1 MQDYLGRQVAEL
13 RRHARG
19 VPAGQAE
26 EIHQMRVAARR
37 LRSLLASG
45 RSLFEDGAVEPVREE
60 LRWLSAV
67 LGAARDPAV
76 VQERLRA
83 LLAREPESLRWSLE
97 TAAQRIDEDLN
108 AAASAGRAAAAEA
121 LAGTRYARLL
131 AALDALVTAP
141 PLAPKA
147 GGRPGRLLNQLVVRD
162 ERRLAKAVA
171 ALDSATGAGPGN
183 AGPGSADRDAAL
195 HTVRKAAKRLRY
207 SAELAA
213 DPAAAA
219 LTVGNRPTG
228 KTISGKLA
236 DNGKPGKRRRHAKRA
251 AKSAR
256 KIQQLLGQHQ
266 DSVVARARLADLAVQ
281 AAGRG
286 ENSFAYGRLHAREES
301 QAAAA
306 ERAFRKLWRKVRPPK
321 ATA

>member
-1 MQDYLGRQVAEL
+1 MQDYLGRQAAEL

-45 RSLFEDGAVEPVREE
+45 RPLFEDGAVEQVRAE

-83 LLAREPESLRWSLE
+83 LLAREPESLRWSVE
-97 TAAQRIDEDLN
+97 TAARRIDEDLN
-108 AAASAGRAAAAEA
+108 AAAAAGRAGAAEA
-121 LAGTRYARLL
+121 LAGPRYARLL
-131 AALDALVTAP
+131 TALDAFVTAP
-141 PLAPKA
+141 PFASKA
-147 GGRPGRLLNQLVVRD
+147 GGPAGQLLHGLVLRD

-171 ALDSATGAGPGN
+171 ALDSAAT
-183 AGPGSADRDAAL
+183 AGPGSAARNTAL

-213 DPAAAA
+213 EPAAAA
-219 LTVGNRPTG
+219 LAPGGQPVGTTTVGKLPAKG
-228 KTISGKLA
+228 KSA
-236 DNGKPGKRRRHAKRA
+236 RRRRHAKRA

-256 KIQQLLGQHQ
+256 KIQLVLGQHQ

-281 AAGRG
+281 AASRG
-286 ENSFAYGRLHAREES
+286 ENSFAYGRLHAREE
-301 QAAAA
+301 QEAAAA
-306 ERAFRKLWRKVRPPK
+306 EQAFRKLWRKARRTK